1 MFTIRHSVLA
11 LGLAGATALSVVPG
25 AGAADAPAP
34 TVCDGTLSNVVIQ
47 GDVFVPYTT
56 SCTLRNVVVRGDVVA
71 EVDAEVVT
79 LDRTAVTGDV
89 TSQAH
94 RLVLDTAA
102 INGGVSATEARDGV
116 VVTRSVVRGD
126 LRTNNVETG
135 LTIGSA
141 TDPTRGNVVGG
152 TLTVSGTYAAGLV
165 ARNAVAGDLV
175 VRDNAAEVTLRR
187 NVVRGALTCAGN
199 DPAPLGGGN
208 VAGAKTGQC
217 AAL

>member
-1 MFTIRHSVLA
+1 MPSIRQSVLA
-11 LGLAGATALSVVPG
+11 LGVAGAAALALVPG
-25 AGAADAPAP
+25 AGAADAPEP
-34 TVCDGTLSNVVIQ
+34 TVCDGTLSNVVID

-79 LDRTAVTGDV
+79 LDHTAVTGDV
-89 TSQAH
+89 ASQAH

-102 INGGVSATEARDGV
+102 VNGAVSATEARDGV
-116 VVTRSVVRGD
+116 AVTRSVVRGD
-126 LRTNNVETG
+126 LRTNNVESA
-135 LTIGSA
+135 LVIGSA
-141 TDPTRGNVVGG
+141 TDATRGNVVGG
-152 TLTVSGTYAAGLV
+152 TLTVSGTYAAGIL
-165 ARNAVAGDLV
+165 ARNAVAGDVV
-175 VRDNAAEVTLRR
+175 VRDNAAAVTVRR
-187 NVVRGALTCAGN
+187 NVVRGTLSCAGN